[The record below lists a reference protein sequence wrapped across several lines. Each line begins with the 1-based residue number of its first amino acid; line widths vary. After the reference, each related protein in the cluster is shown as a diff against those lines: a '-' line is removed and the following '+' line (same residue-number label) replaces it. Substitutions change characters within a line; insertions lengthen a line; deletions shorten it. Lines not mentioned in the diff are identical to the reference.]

1 MRRRRPTQAL
11 DLIRMAWPVDA
22 QQAFIGLGANLGDA
36 RATLKAAVAALRELP
51 KTRCVAV
58 SSVFRSAPVE
68 ASGPDFFNAVVE
80 LSTSLTPQDLLAALQ
95 TIELS
100 HGRQRPF
107 RHAPRT
113 LDLDLLM
120 YGSLRLNTPH
130 LQLPHPRMH
139 QRAFVLAPLAELAPD
154 LQIPGLGSLEACL
167 PNVSGQRVARLGPL
181 EEGR

>member
-1 MRRRRPTQAL
+1 
-11 DLIRMAWPVDA
+11 MASPVET

-36 RATLKAAVAALRELP
+36 SATLKAAVAALRELP
-51 KTRCVAV
+51 KTRCVAM
-58 SSVFRSAPVE
+58 SSVFQSAPVE
-68 ASGPDFFNAVVE
+68 ADGPDFLNAVVE
-80 LSTSLTPQDLLAALQ
+80 LSTSLTPQELLAALQ

-120 YGSLRLNTPH
+120 YGSLQLNTAE

-154 LQIPGLGSLEACL
+154 LQIPGLGSLGTYL
-167 PNVSGQRVARLGPL
+167 SKVSCQRLARLGPL
-181 EEGR
+181 EEFH